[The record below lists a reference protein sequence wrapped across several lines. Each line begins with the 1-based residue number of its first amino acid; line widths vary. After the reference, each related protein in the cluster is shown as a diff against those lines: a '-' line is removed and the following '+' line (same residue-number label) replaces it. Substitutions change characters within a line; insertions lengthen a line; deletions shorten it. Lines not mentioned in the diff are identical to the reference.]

1 MPAVADMIA
10 VSSTCFMEVRM
21 PEPITCRLGAAAR
34 RILAGLCLLSAVG
47 CAGILAPAQTAID
60 PEQGWTEEVQRQL
73 AQRAQARWEAISAGD
88 YEKAYEFETP
98 AYRSVFSIQQYRGR
112 FGNAVVW
119 KSARVLATQYDESH
133 MASVSVAVEYEA
145 LVSLAGSMR
154 NVRVMAEKW
163 LYSDGAWWYISQ

>member
-1 MPAVADMIA
+1 MQ
-10 VSSTCFMEVRM
+10 
-21 PEPITCRLGAAAR
+21 EPITCRPGAAVR
-34 RILAGLCLLSAVG
+34 RSLAALCLLSAVG
-47 CAGILAPAQTAID
+47 CAGILPPAQTAID
-60 PEQGWTEEVQRQL
+60 PAQGWTEEVQRQL
-73 AQRAQARWEAISAGD
+73 AQRVQARWEAISAGD
-88 YEKAYEFETP
+88 YEKAYAFETP

-112 FGNAVVW
+112 FGNAVEW
-119 KSARVLATQYDESH
+119 KSARVLSTQYDESH